1 MDRDP
6 YEFVRLSDVS
16 LDLAVRVSSLQGRL
30 PRLNRVQLLLDDP
43 DAKHWGTHQTAD
55 EDGTFPD
62 LFVECQLWAD
72 NKPLSIP
79 FRTSH
84 KVLNASLQW
93 KEWIT
98 LPIRLCDL
106 PQNAQLTFTV
116 HDSAPEGNTHIIGGT
131 TFRLFG
137 KKGTLKK
144 AQQRLYL
151 WPGVAADPFTE
162 STTPSKVAGMSDEMG
177 RLEKLVKKQER
188 GDLPRVDWLDKLAF
202 RHIERIHSA
211 EAAASNA
218 LFLYID
224 LPRFDLPIV
233 FCEQE
238 ALPPVLPSL
247 HHPAQGPGS
256 TPASA
261 AAAAAYNNSY
271 GTTTSTTT
279 TTTAAAVAAAHQ
291 AQGTLSSN
299 AAGGSGAGAGAGG
312 TGTGL
317 NAAAQGLNAKA
328 STIDASLFTIAD
340 PEIAR
345 ENPVEAKHRRLV
357 RSHRTGPLDREL
369 KPNATVRDELNA
381 ILAYPPTRVLLPEEM
396 DRIWSFRF
404 YLTRDPKGLTK
415 FLKSVVWSDAG
426 EAKQATE
433 VLLPMWSEPALDDG
447 LELLGPTF
455 RDSRVRSYAVK
466 LLERADDEEL
476 MLYLLQLVQALKFD
490 NLASLSSSASAAG
503 RSGSGANGAG
513 RSGTLRANALPSG
526 SGGNSTS
533 ILPTSSDSIT
543 SPSASLDAGHTPI
556 SAATTSTEPLGLT
569 DFLISRASKNVELG
583 NNFFWYLRVECEDKI
598 LGKLF
603 RRIKARFVEKLKQT
617 EKGNA
622 MLSSLKRQETLVTIL
637 TQRARELRLSK
648 DQRPKKIEK
657 LRAFLSDGT
666 NSGLSDVFDPPL
678 ILPLDPSIKVTGI
691 VADKSSV
698 FKSNLFPLLLQFE
711 QAPAAGEVGGGSDGQ
726 AAELEDAA
734 LRIASGGG
742 SGAGDSKTTTAS
754 TAVASTSTP
763 KTYGVI
769 MKNGDDFRQDQ
780 LVIQL
785 FTLMD
790 KLLRNENLDL
800 KMTPYRV
807 LATGTLDGIAQ
818 YVPSLTIAAI
828 MAQYGGSLLNYL
840 RHHHPDESSVGTF
853 GVKPAVLDT
862 FVRSCAGYCVVT
874 YLLGVGDRH
883 LDNLLLAP
891 DGHFFH
897 VDFGYILNRDPKP
910 FPPPVKVCKEMVDGM
925 GGTSSAHY
933 ARFKSLCHTAF
944 SSLRKSANLILNL
957 VALMVDANVPDIKI
971 EPDKAV
977 LKVQE
982 KFRLD
987 LTEDEAIKY
996 FEGLLNDTSYLAA
1009 MFDRLHDVAQ
1019 YFRQ

>member
-16 LDLAVRVSSLQGRL
+16 LDLCVRISSLQGRL
-30 PRLNRVQLLLDDP
+30 PRLSRVQLLLDDP
-43 DAKHWGTHQTAD
+43 SAKEWGVHQVKE
-55 EDGTFPD
+55 EDGEMPD
-62 LFVECQLWAD
+62 LYVECQLWSD

-84 KVLNASLQW
+84 KVLGSSLQW

-98 LPIRLCDL
+98 IPIRLCDL
-106 PQNAQLTFTV
+106 PVNAQLVFTV
-116 HDSAPEGNTHIIGGT
+116 HDSAAAGKTHVIGGT

-151 WPGVAADPFTE
+151 WPGVPADPMME

-177 RLEKLVKKQER
+177 RLEKLVKRQER
-188 GDLPRVDWLDKLAF
+188 GDLDTVDWLDKLAF
-202 RHIERIHSA
+202 RHIERIHNA

-224 LPRFDLPIV
+224 LPRFDLPVV

-238 ALPPVLPSL
+238 ALPPILPSL
-247 HHPAQGPGS
+247 HHPGQGPG
-256 TPASA
+256 TAPASA
-261 AAAAAYNNSY
+261 AAYTQAY
-271 GTTTSTTT
+271 GTTNSALTTT
-279 TTTAAAVAAAHQ
+279 TTTAAAAAAAAAAHH
-291 AQGTLSSN
+291 AQGSSAGYPAAGSQAGTTGAGAASAGGSTGTSN
-299 AAGGSGAGAGAGG
+299 AAPG
-312 TGTGL
+312 TG
-317 NAAAQGLNAKA
+317 AKQ

-357 RSHRTGPLDREL
+357 RSHRSGPLDREL
-369 KPNATVRDELNA
+369 KPNAAVRDELNA

-415 FLKSVVWSDAG
+415 FLKSVVWSDPG

-433 VLLPMWSEPALDDG
+433 VLLPMWSEPAIDDG

-455 RDSRVRSYAVK
+455 RDPRVRSYAVR
-466 LLERADDEEL
+466 LLERAGDEEL

-503 RSGSGANGAG
+503 RTGTVSAG
-513 RSGTLRANALPSG
+513 RSGTLRAAAGPSG
-526 SGGNSTS
+526 STATILPSGGNS
-533 ILPTSSDSIT
+533 
-543 SPSASLDAGHTPI
+543 SASLDPAGP
-556 SAATTSTEPLGLT
+556 SSSRAGAERDGEPLGLT
-569 DFLISRASKNVELG
+569 DFLISRASKNEELG

-603 RRIKARFVEKLKQT
+603 RRIKAKFVEKLKESERGT
-617 EKGNA
+617 T
-622 MLSSLKRQETLVTIL
+622 MLSVIKRQETLLAIL
-637 TQRARELRLSK
+637 TQRARELRMSK

-657 LRAFLSDGT
+657 LRAFLADGA
-666 NSGLSDVFDPPL
+666 NNGLSEVFDPPL

-691 VADKSSV
+691 TVDKCSV

-711 QAPAAGEVGGGSDGQ
+711 QNTASDGLLTPVREG
-726 AAELEDAA
+726 ELGPETDV
-734 LRIASGGG
+734 LVPR
-742 SGAGDSKTTTAS
+742 
-754 TAVASTSTP
+754 
-763 KTYGVI
+763 TYGII
-769 MKNGDDFRQDQ
+769 MKNGDDLRQDQ

-800 KMTPYRV
+800 KITPYRV
-807 LATGTLDGIAQ
+807 LATGPLDGIAQ
-818 YVPSLTIAAI
+818 YVPSSTIAAI
-828 MAQYGGSLLNYL
+828 MAQYGGSLLNFL
-840 RHHHPDESSVGTF
+840 RHHHPDDTSLGTF

-925 GGTSSAHY
+925 GGTGSPHY

-987 LTEDEAIKY
+987 LTEDEAIKH

>member
-16 LDLAVRVSSLQGRL
+16 FDLSVRVSSLQGRL
-30 PRLNRVQLLLDDP
+30 PRLNRVQLLLENP
-43 DAKHWGTHQTAD
+43 KAHEWGIHQTSD
-55 EDGTFPD
+55 EDGTYPD
-62 LFVECQLWAD
+62 LYVECQLWAD

-79 FRTSH
+79 FRTAH

-93 KEWIT
+93 KEWINI
-98 LPIRLCDL
+98 PVRLCDL
-106 PQNAQLTFTV
+106 PHNAQLTFTV
-116 HDSAPEGNTHIIGGT
+116 HDSAAAGSTNIIGGT

-151 WPGVAADPFTE
+151 WPGVAADPCLD

-188 GDLPRVDWLDKLAF
+188 GDIPHIDWLDKLAF
-202 RHIERIHSA
+202 RQIERIHAA
-211 EAAASNA
+211 EAARSQA

-238 ALPPVLPSL
+238 SLPPILPSL
-247 HHPAQGPGS
+247 HHPSQGPAGA
-256 TPASA
+256 TTTTSA
-261 AAAAAYNNSY
+261 AAVAAYNQSY
-271 GTTTSTTT
+271 GTTNSAGTT
-279 TTTAAAVAAAHQ
+279 TTTAAAAAAAAAAAQQ
-291 AQGTLSSN
+291 AQGSGGGPSTLT
-299 AAGGSGAGAGAGG
+299 GGAGAGG
-312 TGTGL
+312 GTNTSAGGAG
-317 NAAAQGLNAKA
+317 AAGAHAGH
-328 STIDASLFTIAD
+328 SGGIDASLFTIAD

-357 RSHRTGPLDREL
+357 RSHRSGPLDREL
-369 KPNATVRDELNA
+369 KPNAAVRDELNA
-381 ILAYPPTRVLLPEEM
+381 ILAYPPTRPLLPAEM

-415 FLKSVVWSDAG
+415 FLKSVVWSDPG

-433 VLLPMWSEPALDDG
+433 VLLPMWTEPAIDDG

-455 RDSRVRSYAVK
+455 RDPRVRSYAVR
-466 LLERADDEEL
+466 LLERAGDEEL

-490 NLASLSSSASAAG
+490 NLASLSSSASAGG
-503 RSGSGANGAG
+503 RSGGGAGGANPGASGNGSGAGG
-513 RSGTLRANALPSG
+513 RSGTLRAGAG
-526 SGGNSTS
+526 SADLGG
-533 ILPTSSDSIT
+533 
-543 SPSASLDAGHTPI
+543 SASSAGVGRSKDDA
-556 SAATTSTEPLGLT
+556 SEPLGLT
-569 DFLISRASKNVELG
+569 DFLIARASQNEELG
-583 NNFFWYLRVECEDKI
+583 NNFFWYLRVECEDKV
-598 LGKLF
+598 LGKMF
-603 RRIKARFVEKLKQT
+603 RRIKTRFVDKLKET
-617 EKGNA
+617 DKGNE
-622 MLSSLKRQETLVTIL
+622 MLSIIRRQETMLGIL
-637 TQRARELRLSK
+637 TQRARELRHSK

-657 LRAFLSDGT
+657 LRAFLSDG
-666 NSGLSDVFDPPL
+666 NSSGLAEIFDPPL
-678 ILPLDPSIKVTGI
+678 ILPLDPKIRVTGI

-711 QAPAAGEVGGGSDGQ
+711 QAPEESSDHSSPTVGSIAA
-726 AAELEDAA
+726 ATT
-734 LRIASGGG
+734 GG
-742 SGAGDSKTTTAS
+742 SGGDAS
-754 TAVASTSTP
+754 ASTSSP
-763 KTYGVI
+763 NPAARTYGVI

-807 LATGTLDGIAQ
+807 LATGPIDGIAQ

-840 RHHHPDESSVGTF
+840 RHHHPDETSLGTF

-925 GGTSSAHY
+925 GGTSSPHY

-944 SSLRKSANLILNL
+944 SSLRKSSNLILNL

>member
-30 PRLNRVQLLLDDP
+30 PRLNKVQLLLDDP
-43 DAKHWGTHQTAD
+43 AAKQWGTHQTAD
-55 EDGTFPD
+55 EDATFPD
-62 LFVECQLWAD
+62 LYVDCQLWAD

-98 LPIRLCDL
+98 IPIRLCDL

-116 HDSAPEGNTHIIGGT
+116 HDSAAAGNTHIIGGT

-151 WPGVAADPFTE
+151 WPNVPADPFTE

-202 RHIERIHSA
+202 RHIERIHST
-211 EAAASNA
+211 EATASNA

-233 FCEQE
+233 YCEQE
-238 ALPPVLPSL
+238 ALPPILPSL

-261 AAAAAYNNSY
+261 AAAAAYNHNY

-279 TTTAAAVAAAHQ
+279 TTTAAAAAAAAAVAAAHQ
-291 AQGTLSSN
+291 AQGTLASN
-299 AAGGSGAGAGAGG
+299 AAGGTAAGAGAAATSSSNAGPGG
-312 TGTGL
+312 IH
-317 NAAAQGLNAKA
+317 AKA

-357 RSHRTGPLDREL
+357 RSHRSGPLDREL

-381 ILAYPPTRVLLPEEM
+381 ILAYPPTRVLLPAEM

-415 FLKSVVWSDAG
+415 FLKSVVWSDPG

-455 RDSRVRSYAVK
+455 RDSRVRSYAVR

-503 RSGSGANGAG
+503 RSGAGGGGAGGAAG
-513 RSGTLRANALPSG
+513 RSGTLRANPS
-526 SGGNSTS
+526 SSSNINTTS
-533 ILPTSSDSIT
+533 ILPTSSESIT
-543 SPSASLDAGHTPI
+543 SPSASLDAGHA
-556 SAATTSTEPLGLT
+556 SAVTEPMGLT

-603 RRIKARFVEKLKQT
+603 RRIKTRFVEKLKQT
-617 EKGNA
+617 KEGNA
-622 MLSSLKRQETLVTIL
+622 MLSVIKRQETLITIL

-657 LRAFLSDGT
+657 LRTFLSDST

-678 ILPLDPSIKVTGI
+678 ILPLDPRIRVTGI

-711 QAPAAGEVGGGSDGQ
+711 QAPVVGAGLVEGDTGGQ
-726 AAELEDAA
+726 ATTTTTTTELDDAA
-734 LRIASGGG
+734 LRITSGGSASDG
-742 SGAGDSKTTTAS
+742 VDKATPSSSSKPT
-754 TAVASTSTP
+754 
-763 KTYGVI
+763 TYGVI

-840 RHHHPDESSVGTF
+840 RHHHPDEGSLGTF

-897 VDFGYILNRDPKP
+897 
-910 FPPPVKVCKEMVDGM
+910 
-925 GGTSSAHY
+925 
-933 ARFKSLCHTAF
+933 
-944 SSLRKSANLILNL
+944 
-957 VALMVDANVPDIKI
+957 
-971 EPDKAV
+971 
-977 LKVQE
+977 
-982 KFRLD
+982 
-987 LTEDEAIKY
+987 
-996 FEGLLNDTSYLAA
+996 
-1009 MFDRLHDVAQ
+1009 
-1019 YFRQ
+1019 